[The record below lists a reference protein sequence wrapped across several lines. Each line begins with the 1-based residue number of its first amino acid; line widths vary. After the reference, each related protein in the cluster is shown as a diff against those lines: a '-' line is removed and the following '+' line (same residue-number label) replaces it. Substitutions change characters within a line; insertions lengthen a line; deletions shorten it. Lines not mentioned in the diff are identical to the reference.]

1 MENIKVAFLRPN
13 ALSRLFWNQK
23 CPKVPKPNKLFGLCV
38 GDFVLQ
44 YHKNDLQKKKCL
56 GNPSRKGSN
65 NYVFFII

>member
-44 YHKNDLQKKKCL
+44 YHKNDLQKK
-56 GNPSRKGSN
+56 NVWETPQER
-65 NYVFFII
+65 VQIIMYFL

>member
-44 YHKNDLQKKKCL
+44 YHKNDLQNFFFGKPLKKGFK
-56 GNPSRKGSN
+56 
-65 NYVFFII
+65 